1 MSAHDNN
8 GSNNGAGNGTARPT
22 VTSIPLSDADGAVGE
37 QSIGEL
43 VREATVHLSTLV
55 RSEIELA
62 RIEILGELRKAIKG
76 SVYFILALT
85 VLAFST
91 FFLFFTL
98 AEGLAQLGL
107 WRWAAYGIV
116 FLLMLVVA
124 GLFGLLGFRRVRRI
138 RAPRRTIES
147 LRETAQLT
155 RRRTRAGDR

>member
-1 MSAHDNN
+1 MNAQNSN
-8 GSNNGAGNGTARPT
+8 GHAARPS
-22 VTSIPLSDADGAVGE
+22 VTSIPLSEEDRAVGGA

-62 RIEILGELRKAIKG
+62 KTEILGEVRKAVKG
-76 SVYFILALT
+76 SVYFVLALT

-116 FLLMLVVA
+116 FLVMLLVA
-124 GLFGLLGFRRVRRI
+124 ALFGLLGFRRVRRI

-147 LRETAQLT
+147 LRETAKIT
-155 RRRTRAGDR
+155 RRQARADGQ